1 MSMQARATD
10 QTVDQ
15 TVDQN
20 TDRATD
26 EVLLTLVARP
36 GLEERL
42 VDWLLAQQH
51 QGFTT
56 LACEGHGVSPHQLDI
71 AEQVAGRQ
79 DRVALWIVLPLGR
92 ARALVDALRAGFG
105 GAGLHYWI
113 SPLIESG
120 PITPAE
126 SPDGSPTGSREGSPD
141 ELRGESPVE

>member
-1 MSMQARATD
+1 MSMQTRASD
-10 QTVDQ
+10 QTVDPK
-15 TVDQN
+15 TDQ
-20 TDRATD
+20 ATD

-79 DRVALWIVLPLGR
+79 HRVALWIVLPLGR
-92 ARALVDALRAGFG
+92 ARALVEALRAGFG

-126 SPDGSPTGSREGSPD
+126 SPDGSARAPRPQSRS
-141 ELRGESPVE
+141 RRRS